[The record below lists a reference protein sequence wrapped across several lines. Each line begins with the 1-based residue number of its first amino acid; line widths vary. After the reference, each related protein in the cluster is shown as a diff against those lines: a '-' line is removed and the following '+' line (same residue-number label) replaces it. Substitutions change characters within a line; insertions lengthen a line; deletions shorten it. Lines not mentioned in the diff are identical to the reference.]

1 LEEQF
6 DENKEAS
13 SLWLDKFRKSE
24 FKNDGLI
31 EIGGEM
37 FAKVA

>member
-6 DENKEAS
+6 DKNKEAS
-13 SLWLDKFRKSE
+13 NFWLDKFRKSE
-24 FKNDGLI
+24 FKNDGFL